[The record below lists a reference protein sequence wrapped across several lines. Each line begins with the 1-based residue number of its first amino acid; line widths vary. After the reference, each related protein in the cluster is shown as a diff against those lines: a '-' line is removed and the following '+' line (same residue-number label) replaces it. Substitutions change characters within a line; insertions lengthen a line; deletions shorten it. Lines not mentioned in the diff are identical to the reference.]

1 MSFIQNSVGAMDQPA
16 LILDQ
21 DRKVLAANDVFLK
34 FFNLREFEI
43 KEQFLSEVV
52 HNKWNTDKLD
62 SIIKDDTFNG
72 EIYLQHDF
80 PEVGNK
86 KIVVAIERIINN
98 EKKETASMIISFKEQ
113 NSG

>member
-1 MSFIQNSVGAMDQPA
+1 
-16 LILDQ
+16 
-21 DRKVLAANDVFLK
+21 LK